1 MREARPGRRQL
12 GSSSA
17 TPNLRP
23 RHLLRTRG
31 KGTAPLEWRA
41 TAAKRGVLG
50 HSKASCEPLWTD
62 IHEPSLERSDG
73 AWGPSPHPHAWPA
86 SWHWANFSP
95 RGVSCE
101 AWGVFL
107 SVAKGNS
114 RAPGLFSPRQALCD
128 GSVSAWVHWTS
139 ERPFGRLCTLSPN
152 VSPSVSPKRKKEAGH
167 AKNMRHDLRF
177 LMVETMG
184 LEPTTSGLQSPRF
197 FSRA

>member
-1 MREARPGRRQL
+1 MRETRPGRRARR
-12 GSSSA
+12 SSSA
-17 TPNLRP
+17 APDLRP
-23 RHLLRTRG
+23 RRLLHREASGAVPRH
-31 KGTAPLEWRA
+31 RA
-41 TAAKRGVLG
+41 KPFGPTYVDTCLR
-50 HSKASCEPLWTD
+50 
-62 IHEPSLERSDG
+62 RSDG